1 MRVID
6 TEFRTTGTS
15 DREVLISLDVSVSL
29 PVQSVDTEPWEHFP
43 LALKLSFDERFPQ
56 DKSPVSLPPGK
67 LLDTELLADLL
78 LDTDISSETFLD
90 KSADSKV
97 SIMFLLQAKLDLR
110 ISFDGELFEDFSKLF
125 LDESL

>member
-1 MRVID
+1 MIE

-15 DREVLISLDVSVSL
+15 DRDLLISVDVSVSPL
-29 PVQSVDTEPWEHFP
+29 PVQSVDTELWEHFP
-43 LALKLSFDERFPQ
+43 LSLKLSFDERFPL

>member
-1 MRVID
+1 MIE

-15 DREVLISLDVSVSL
+15 DRDLLISVDVSVSPL
-29 PVQSVDTEPWEHFP
+29 PVQSVDTELWEHFP
-43 LALKLSFDERFPQ
+43 LSLKLSFDERFPL

-78 LDTDISSETFLD
+78 LDTNISLEPLLD
-90 KSADSKV
+90 KSADSMA
-97 SIMFLLQAKLDLR
+97 IMFSLQTKLDLR
-110 ISFDGELFEDFSKLF
+110 FSFDGELFEDFSKLF

>member
-1 MRVID
+1 MIE

-15 DREVLISLDVSVSL
+15 DRDLLISVDVSVSPL
-29 PVQSVDTEPWEHFP
+29 PVQSVDTELWEHFP
-43 LALKLSFDERFPQ
+43 LSLKLSFDERFPL

-78 LDTDISSETFLD
+78 LDTNISLEPLLD
-90 KSADSKV
+90 KSADSMV
-97 SIMFLLQAKLDLR
+97 IMFSLQTKLDLR
-110 ISFDGELFEDFSKLF
+110 FSFDGELFEDFSKLF